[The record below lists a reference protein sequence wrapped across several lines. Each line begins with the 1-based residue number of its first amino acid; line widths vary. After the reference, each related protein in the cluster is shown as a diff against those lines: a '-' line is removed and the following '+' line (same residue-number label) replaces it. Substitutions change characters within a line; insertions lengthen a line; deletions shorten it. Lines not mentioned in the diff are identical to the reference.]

1 MSKERKTNLDIIR
14 QMSDDEIVD
23 LMFDTTKYF
32 SCEKC
37 RKMRGEQTNSIF
49 CDCQEDCRSLIKQ
62 WLYMNAD
69 DETSQIKKYKCDLCL
84 DAEDWTT
91 GTMMLTKEEY
101 EIVKRVTDISN
112 WDDLEE
118 GSWSGHFYISCEELE
133 KDGEE

>member
-1 MSKERKTNLDIIR
+1 MLICGSVGLPIRKE
-14 QMSDDEIVD
+14 M
-23 LMFDTTKYF
+23 
-32 SCEKC
+32 CECCILYKHC
-37 RKMRGEQTNSIF
+37 NSY
-49 CDCQEDCRSLIKQ
+49 KQ
-62 WLYMNAD
+62 WEREQYSTDQKKINIIKN
-69 DETSQIKKYKCDLCL
+69 SKKYKCDLCL